1 MKKKIIY
8 TLLLLLLLTGCADNN
23 KSELNKDNNQDVK
36 EENNDKPIE
45 YTKFT
50 ALDKVY
56 EENKNIM
63 DLNEG
68 DKIYDRMN
76 DYPHVYGEY
85 KEIDFAS
92 DLLTEYLHKN
102 PKVYNYIVSEWN
114 EDSDEVK
121 LITGED
127 KERIEENV
135 NFLGEQFGLSNEDP
149 VYFQLDKVIL
159 QNKNE
164 NDNIVELEL
173 RGYLSATDGN
183 YRPLGTFTVI
193 VYTKGDKL
201 YGSII

>member
-1 MKKKIIY
+1 MKEKIIY

-23 KSELNKDNNQDVK
+23 KSELNKDNNQDVI

-164 NDNIVELEL
+164 NIVELEL

>member
-23 KSELNKDNNQDVK
+23 KSELNKDNNQDVI

-45 YTKFT
+45 YTQFT

-183 YRPLGTFTVI
+183 Y
-193 VYTKGDKL
+193 
-201 YGSII
+201 

>member
-8 TLLLLLLLTGCADNN
+8 ALLLLLLLTGCTDNN
-23 KSELNKDNNQDVK
+23 KSELNKDNNQDVI

-45 YTKFT
+45 YTQFT

-68 DKIYDRMN
+68 EKIYDRMN

-164 NDNIVELEL
+164 NIVELEL

>member
-8 TLLLLLLLTGCADNN
+8 ALLLLLLLTGCTDNN
-23 KSELNKDNNQDVK
+23 KSELNKDNNQDVI

-45 YTKFT
+45 YTQFT

-164 NDNIVELEL
+164 NIVELEL

>member
-8 TLLLLLLLTGCADNN
+8 ALLLLLLLTGCTDNN
-23 KSELNKDNNQDVK
+23 KSELNKDNNQDVI

-45 YTKFT
+45 YTQFT

-159 QNKNE
+159 QNKN
-164 NDNIVELEL
+164 IVELEL

>member
-8 TLLLLLLLTGCADNN
+8 ALLLLLLLTGCTDNN
-23 KSELNKDNNQDVK
+23 KSELNKDNNQDVI

-45 YTKFT
+45 YTQFT
-50 ALDKVY
+50 ALEKVY

-183 YRPLGTFTVI
+183 YRLLGTFTVI

>member
-8 TLLLLLLLTGCADNN
+8 ALLLLLLLTGCTDNN
-23 KSELNKDNNQDVK
+23 KSELNNDNNQDVI

-45 YTKFT
+45 YTQFT

-92 DLLTEYLHKN
+92 DLLTEYLH
-102 PKVYNYIVSEWN
+102 NYIVSEWN

>member
-8 TLLLLLLLTGCADNN
+8 ALLLLLLLTGCTDNN
-23 KSELNKDNNQDVK
+23 KSELNNDNNQDVI
-36 EENNDKPIE
+36 EENKPIE
-45 YTKFT
+45 YTQFT

>member
-23 KSELNKDNNQDVK
+23 KSELNKDNNQDVI

-183 YRPLGTFTVI
+183 YRPLGTFTVT
-193 VYTKGDKL
+193 VYTKEDKL
-201 YGSII
+201 YGSIL

>member
-8 TLLLLLLLTGCADNN
+8 ALLLLLLLTGCTDNN
-23 KSELNKDNNQDVK
+23 KSELNNDNNQDVI

-45 YTKFT
+45 YTQFT

-173 RGYLSATDGN
+173 RGYLSAIDGN

>member
-8 TLLLLLLLTGCADNN
+8 TLLLLLLLTGCTDNN
-23 KSELNKDNNQDVK
+23 KSELNKDNNQDVI

-45 YTKFT
+45 YTQFT

-183 YRPLGTFTVI
+183 YRPLGTFIVI

>member
-8 TLLLLLLLTGCADNN
+8 ALLLLLLLTGCTDNN
-23 KSELNKDNNQDVK
+23 KSELNKDNNQDVI

-45 YTKFT
+45 YTQFT

-135 NFLGEQFGLSNEDP
+135 NFLGEQFGLSNENP

-164 NDNIVELEL
+164 NIVELEL

>member
-8 TLLLLLLLTGCADNN
+8 ALLLLLLLTGCTDNN
-23 KSELNKDNNQDVK
+23 KSELNNDNNQDVI

-45 YTKFT
+45 YTQFT

-68 DKIYDRMN
+68 DKMN

>member
-8 TLLLLLLLTGCADNN
+8 ALLLLLLLTGCTDNN
-23 KSELNKDNNQDVK
+23 KSELNNDNNQDVI

-45 YTKFT
+45 YTQFT

-127 KERIEENV
+127 KERIEEALKKSSEPWFV
-135 NFLGEQFGLSNEDP
+135 AHIYKKL
-149 VYFQLDKVIL
+149 LDKMDETGRNV
-159 QNKNE
+159 
-164 NDNIVELEL
+164 
-173 RGYLSATDGN
+173 R
-183 YRPLGTFTVI
+183 
-193 VYTKGDKL
+193 
-201 YGSII
+201 

>member
-8 TLLLLLLLTGCADNN
+8 ALLLLLLLTGCTDNN
-23 KSELNKDNNQDVK
+23 KSELNNDNNQDVI

-45 YTKFT
+45 FT